1 MVLYIKMMFNNRMI
15 RTEMLTARQLSIADL
30 GVDILRNSQSFFSKH
45 LMASIL
51 DLGFRCINDSEGSY
65 FSIFKFT
72 RLKHL

>member
-1 MVLYIKMMFNNRMI
+1 MI